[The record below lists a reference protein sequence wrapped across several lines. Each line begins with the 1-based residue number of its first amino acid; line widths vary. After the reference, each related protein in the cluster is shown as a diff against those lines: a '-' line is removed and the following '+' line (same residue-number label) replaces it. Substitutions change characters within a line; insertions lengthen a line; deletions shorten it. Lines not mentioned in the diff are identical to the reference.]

1 MEIVIRIFKQRYNVD
16 RDYYEGYADLAHCF
30 ICDSFQR
37 LLDDWP
43 RLIDEYEGDTYSA
56 RVNEDGTLLCGG
68 ALDPDD
74 INYIRT
80 AYADWGIAKFT
91 KLKMEGQAMTETK

>member
-1 MEIVIRIFKQRYNVD
+1 MEIVIRIFRMRYNMD
-16 RDYYEGYADLAHCF
+16 RDYYEGYMDLKCCLIYGDF
-30 ICDSFQR
+30 EELRDE
-37 LLDDWP
+37 WN
-43 RLIDEYEGDTYSA
+43 RLINLYAGDTYSA
-56 RVNEDGTLLCGG
+56 RINKDGTLLCGG

>member
-16 RDYYEGYADLAHCF
+16 RDYYEGYADLKRCIIYRGFEEFSA
-30 ICDSFQR
+30 
-37 LLDDWP
+37 DWP
-43 RLIDEYEGDTYSA
+43 YLIRYYEGDTYSA

-68 ALDPDD
+68 ALDQDD